1 MRFAEIVL
9 LFSDSKA
16 QISQPSPA
24 IMFSITWR
32 PHPNFWPLQ
41 ITHTIRKGISFSI
54 AASYL
59 RHSSYLLS
67 SLTVRALAVLSEL
80 FFLELVGLSECS
92 LLEAERRSRS
102 VLLWDEFGRRC
113 EAEGSSSMGSSSSSM
128 IRPSL
133 STFASRSRRV
143 SRPRLWQ
150 YQKTKRRTVPKVST
164 ISVNMIG
171 QR

>member
-1 MRFAEIVL
+1 MRFAEIII
-9 LFSDSKA
+9 LFSSSKA
-16 QISQPSPA
+16 PISQPLPA

-32 PHPNFWPLQ
+32 PHRKFWPLQ

-59 RHSSYLLS
+59 RHSCYLLS
-67 SLTVRALAVLSEL
+67 SLSELLRCLSEL
-80 FFLELVGLSECS
+80 FFLELAGLSECS

-164 ISVNMIG
+164 ISVNMMG